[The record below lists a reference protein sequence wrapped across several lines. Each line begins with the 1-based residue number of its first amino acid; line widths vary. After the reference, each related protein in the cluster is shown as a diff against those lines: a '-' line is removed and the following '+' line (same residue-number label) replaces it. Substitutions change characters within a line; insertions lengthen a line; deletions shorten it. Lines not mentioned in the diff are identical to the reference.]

1 MDKNEMLEICKKIHK
16 MVSILEEEITNEQKY
31 CKIPDTIEK
40 DEFLKSLGE
49 EVPTM
54 PKIEDVE
61 KYFKST
67 FGYLNDSLLKSS
79 KFLYENNTLLDDDIL
94 KANTAYLISAVKMI
108 IFFKNKSFENSQ
120 FGVTI
125 DGNNDLMI
133 KYSFDI
139 DETWLI
145 NSLNKYKEQ
154 SNIKDR
160 MTINLITARKV

>member
-1 MDKNEMLEICKKIHK
+1 MLEICKKIHK
-16 MVSILEEEITNEQKY
+16 MVSMLEEEITNEQKY
-31 CKIPDTIEK
+31 VKIPDTIEK

-49 EVPTM
+49 EIEKK

-67 FGYLNDSLLKSS
+67 FGYLNDPLLKSA
-79 KFLYENNTLLDDDIL
+79 KYLYEYNTLLDDDIL

-108 IFFKNKSFENSQ
+108 IYFKNKSFENSQ
-120 FGVTI
+120 FGVAI
-125 DGNNDLMI
+125 DGNNDLMV
-133 KYSFDI
+133 KYSFAI

-160 MTINLITARKV
+160 MAINLITARKV